1 MLTTAQ
7 LAILK
12 ADILASADMNT
23 QPVSSAGALAIAT
36 LYNVASTTDVW
47 RTDAPVS
54 GITDAINWA
63 SFTPADAMPA
73 ADAASGN
80 ASIHQYNGRLLAI
93 QTKQINLQ
101 SMTQGRTTV
110 DASKANLRAGLRD
123 AVTGLPAGAS
133 GVAISAGG
141 SGGATVLNALTRKAT
156 RYEKLFSTGPIATG
170 SVSANLL
177 VLEGSVSSD
186 DIQAARES

>member
-7 LAILK
+7 YASLK
-12 ADILASADMNT
+12 ADILANSDMNT
-23 QPVSSAGALAIAT
+23 QPVSSAGAFAIAA

-47 RTDAPVS
+47 RTDASVS
-54 GITDAINWA
+54 AITDAINW
-63 SFTPADAMPA
+63 SVFTPVDAMPA
-73 ADAASGN
+73 ADSASGN
-80 ASIHQYNGRLLAI
+80 AAIHQYSGRLLAI

-101 SMTQGRTTV
+101 SMLQGRTTV

-133 GVAISAGG
+133 GAAISAGG
-141 SGGATVLNALTRKAT
+141 AGGVTVLNAMIRKAT
-156 RYEKLFSTGPIATG
+156 RYEKLFATTTATTGAVT
-170 SVSANLL
+170 ANLL
-177 VLEGSVSSD
+177 VLEGAVSVD